1 MSVNTY
7 LIPHSG
13 GSQVVV
19 FIVGWGWVC
28 MIVEGP
34 SLENAVE
41 NVVMAKDDPIT
52 TGVGNMA
59 KEICKMFMAIK

>member
-1 MSVNTY
+1 
-7 LIPHSG
+7 
-13 GSQVVV
+13 
-19 FIVGWGWVC
+19 